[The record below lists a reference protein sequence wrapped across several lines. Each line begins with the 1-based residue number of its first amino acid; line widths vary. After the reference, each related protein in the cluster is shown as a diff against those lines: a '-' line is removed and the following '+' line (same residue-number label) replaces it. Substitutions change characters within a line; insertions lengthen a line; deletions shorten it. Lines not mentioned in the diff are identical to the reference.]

1 MKNRQSLAIIC
12 GLVTAVLQ
20 ITEIR
25 PGLQDLHRFFE
36 TRYDYIGLSEDWT
49 KLAERYDT
57 ARTFDC
63 LTNQSLAFW
72 LAKNNFRTD
81 MMISAPVHM
90 DAYWQRTETE
100 RERLRDALA
109 AGTETLSNDTIYIIS
124 TETGTNR
131 SFSSESEL
139 ESYIDSVK
147 KAYTGK
153 ADLLYLTD
161 WVRDYWVLCPKP

>member
-1 MKNRQSLAIIC
+1 
-12 GLVTAVLQ
+12 
-20 ITEIR
+20 
-25 PGLQDLHRFFE
+25 
-36 TRYDYIGLSEDWT
+36 
-49 KLAERYDT
+49 
-57 ARTFDC
+57 
-63 LTNQSLAFW
+63 
-72 LAKNNFRTD
+72 